1 MAIYNE
7 DGEVERYTWKD
18 IFYDDERKHWVHP
31 KKYWLYWCELCDEID
46 APMFLITPTY
56 KMMDYLRWLK
66 TPPGVTS
73 SPRRI
78 EMNYVLKSYSDVDD
92 FDYNG
97 VGDFI
102 RVEEKYMEFTTIDNL
117 LKYLKKNIR
126 YETGFKPKLETVEDY
141 CREFGFEVY
150 ERMYVDEAT

>member
-1 MAIYNE
+1 
-7 DGEVERYTWKD
+7 
-18 IFYDDERKHWVHP
+18 
-31 KKYWLYWCELCDEID
+31 
-46 APMFLITPTY
+46 
-56 KMMDYLRWLK
+56 MMDYLRWLK

-78 EMNYVLKSYSDVDD
+78 EMRYILKSYSDVDD

-102 RVEEKYMEFTTIDNL
+102 RVEENYMEFTTIDDL
-117 LKYLKKNIR
+117 LKYLKKNVR
-126 YETGFKPKLETVEDY
+126 YETGLKPKLETAEEF

>member
-18 IFYDDERKHWVHP
+18 IFYDEDKKHWVHP
-31 KKYWLYWCELCDEID
+31 KDYWVYWCELAEYLDIPVFVLNLTC
-46 APMFLITPTY
+46 
-56 KMMDYLRWLK
+56 KMQDYIRWLK

-73 SPRRI
+73 SPRPI
-78 EMNYVLKSYSDVDD
+78 KLVYILKSYSDEEG
-92 FDYNG
+92 FDYDG
-97 VGDFI
+97 VGDYFY
-102 RVEEKYMEFTTIDNL
+102 VQEHYMEFTTL
-117 LKYLKKNIR
+117 EGVLKYLKKNIR
-126 YETGFKPKLETVEDY
+126 CEGGFKPKLETVEDY